1 MLVLYRMR
9 PATPSLLAHLQW
21 GAFDTALAFLASDH
35 IDILQIPCP
44 TRSQSMNQKL
54 VAKRGYR
61 GCLVISHVEDG
72 VELHDLQYVMDLLGE
87 MQ

>member
-1 MLVLYRMR
+1 
-9 PATPSLLAHLQW
+9 
-21 GAFDTALAFLASDH
+21 
-35 IDILQIPCP
+35 
-44 TRSQSMNQKL
+44 MNQKL